1 MAPQRLGQ
9 GRNMVTLRD
18 LELLERGRD
27 ESVALL
33 VGPNGSGKSTFLRGL
48 AETHK
53 HQNVIVVSN
62 TPHDRF
68 ARMRGIRR
76 ISAGRSDHTPPNIV
90 KRAVS
95 RSLDEDDSRF
105 HQVSAIMSYC
115 GYEPRFGFAIEP
127 GKRYG
132 STIDDLRMAAF
143 AARAPG
149 PGGGVQDTIDDV
161 DRNGELDRALEFLR
175 RHASREPVWIE
186 AGRSDY
192 RFSLSRD
199 FVSVL
204 RCEVELRR
212 HKVIGRLDVLLEREG
227 PRRGGI
233 EMHLAS
239 SGQLALISSLLF
251 LITEAG
257 PNPIVLID
265 EPENSL
271 HPAWQREYVD
281 KLLAAMA
288 YRDATIIIA
297 THAPLVVTG
306 AMNDGSAPVAV
317 FRVSGGQPQRLQID
331 ATVSRSGIEEILWEA
346 FGVVTPANHFVSE
359 EIVKSIDRFEKSE
372 IGKEEVLTLV
382 DNLDERSFDPR
393 QKRFFVAVR
402 GLVDKVERA
411 KDGIDEEGE
420 DVG

>member
-1 MAPQRLGQ
+1 MA
-9 GRNMVTLRD
+9 TLRD
-18 LELLERGRD
+18 LELLDQGRD

-33 VGPNGSGKSTFLRGL
+33 VGPNGSGKSIFLRGL
-48 AETHK
+48 AESHRY
-53 HQNVIVVSN
+53 QNVIVVSN

-76 ISAGRSDHTPPNIV
+76 ISVGRSDHTPSNIV
-90 KRAVS
+90 KRAIS

-105 HQVSAIMSYC
+105 HQISAIMSYC
-115 GYEPRFGFAIEP
+115 GYGPRFGFAIEP

-132 STIDDLRMAAF
+132 CSLEDIRMAAS
-143 AARAPG
+143 AARAGDPS
-149 PGGGVQDTIDDV
+149 DDLETIMDDG
-161 DRNGELDRALEFLR
+161 RRSGELERALDFLR
-175 RHASREPVWIE
+175 RHTPREPLWIE
-186 AGRSDY
+186 AGLSDY

-204 RCEVELRR
+204 RCEGELRR
-212 HKVIGRLDVLLEREG
+212 NGVIGRLDVLLEREA
-227 PRRGGI
+227 PRREVI

-257 PNPIVLID
+257 PNPIILID

-288 YRDATIIIA
+288 YREATIIIA

-306 AMNDGSAPVAV
+306 AMNDGPGPVAV
-317 FRVSGGQPQRLQID
+317 FRVNGGQPQRLEID
-331 ATVSRSGIEEILWEA
+331 ASASSSSIEEILWEA

-359 EIVKSIDRFEKSE
+359 EIVRSIDRFEKGE
-372 IGKEEVLTLV
+372 IRKDDVLTLV
-382 DNLDERSFDPR
+382 DELDERSFDLR

-411 KDGIDEEGE
+411 KAGVDEEDD

>member
-1 MAPQRLGQ
+1 MA
-9 GRNMVTLRD
+9 TLRD
-18 LELLERGRD
+18 LELLDKGRD

-33 VGPNGSGKSTFLRGL
+33 VGPNGSGKSTFLRSL
-48 AETHK
+48 AETHRY
-53 HQNVIVVSN
+53 QNVIVVSN

-76 ISAGRSDHTPPNIV
+76 ISVSRSDHTPPNIV
-90 KRAVS
+90 KRAIS
-95 RSLDEDDSRF
+95 RSLDEEDSRF
-105 HQVSAIMSYC
+105 HQISAIMAYC
-115 GYEPRFGFAIEP
+115 GYRPRFGFAMER

-132 STIDDLRMAAF
+132 ADLDDLRMTASASRAADP
-143 AARAPG
+143 ADVPS
-149 PGGGVQDTIDDV
+149 DMMDDV
-161 DRNGELDRALEFLR
+161 QRSDELGRALDFLR
-175 RHASREPVWIE
+175 RHSPEEPVWIE
-186 AGRSDY
+186 AGKSDY

-212 HKVIGRLDVLLEREG
+212 HGVIGRLDVLLEREG
-227 PRRGGI
+227 ARHEVI

-257 PNPIVLID
+257 RSPIVLID

-306 AMNDGSAPVAV
+306 AMNEGSGHVAV
-317 FRVSGGQPQRLQID
+317 FRVKGGQPRRLQID
-331 ATVSRSGIEEILWEA
+331 PFASPSSIEEILWEA
-346 FGVVTPANHFVSE
+346 FGVVTPANHYVSE
-359 EIVKSIDRFEKSE
+359 EIVRSIDRFEKDE
-372 IGKEEVLTLV
+372 IKKDEVLTLV
-382 DNLDERSFDPR
+382 DDLDERSFDPR

-411 KDGIDEEGE
+411 KAGVDEEDD

>member
-1 MAPQRLGQ
+1 MA
-9 GRNMVTLRD
+9 TLRD
-18 LELLERGRD
+18 LELLDQKRD

-48 AETHK
+48 AESHRY
-53 HQNVIVVSN
+53 QNVIVVSN

-68 ARMRGIRR
+68 AHMRGIRR

-95 RSLDEDDSRF
+95 RSFDEDDSRF
-105 HQVSAIMSYC
+105 HQISTIMSYC
-115 GYEPRFGFAIEP
+115 GYVPRFGFAIEP

-132 STIDDLRMAAF
+132 SSLDDLRMAAS
-143 AARAPG
+143 AARA
-149 PGGGVQDTIDDV
+149 GGRNEGLDDIT
-161 DRNGELDRALEFLR
+161 DDGRRSGELERALNFLR
-175 RHASREPVWIE
+175 RHTRHEPLWLE
-186 AGRSDY
+186 ADRSDY
-192 RFSLSRD
+192 QFSLSRD
-199 FVSVL
+199 FVAVL
-204 RCEVELRR
+204 RCEGELRR
-212 HKVIGRLDVLLEREG
+212 HGVIGRLDVLLEREG
-227 PRRGGI
+227 AKREVI
-233 EMHLAS
+233 EMRLAS

-271 HPAWQREYVD
+271 HPAWQSEYVD

-288 YRDATIIIA
+288 YREATIIIA

-306 AMNDGSAPVAV
+306 AMNDGAGPVAV
-317 FRVSGGQPQRLQID
+317 FRISGAQPQRLEID
-331 ATVSRSGIEEILWEA
+331 ASASPSSIEEILWEA

-359 EIVKSIDRFEKSE
+359 EIVRSIDSFEK
-372 IGKEEVLTLV
+372 GKIRKDEVLTLV
-382 DNLDERSFDPR
+382 DELDERSFDPQ
-393 QKRFFVAVR
+393 QKRFFGAVR
-402 GLVDKVERA
+402 ALVDKVERA
-411 KDGIDEEGE
+411 KADVDEKDD